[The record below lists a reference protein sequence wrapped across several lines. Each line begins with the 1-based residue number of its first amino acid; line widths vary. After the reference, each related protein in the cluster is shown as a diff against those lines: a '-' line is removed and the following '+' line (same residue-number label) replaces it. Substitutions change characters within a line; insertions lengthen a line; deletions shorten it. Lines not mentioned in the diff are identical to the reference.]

1 MRRGR
6 TRKICGSCCPL
17 QASSRNSPVLSHER
31 HLAQDPAEVM
41 PFIEEVAAGGR
52 DSDLARRQE

>member
-1 MRRGR
+1 
-6 TRKICGSCCPL
+6 
-17 QASSRNSPVLSHER
+17 VLSHER